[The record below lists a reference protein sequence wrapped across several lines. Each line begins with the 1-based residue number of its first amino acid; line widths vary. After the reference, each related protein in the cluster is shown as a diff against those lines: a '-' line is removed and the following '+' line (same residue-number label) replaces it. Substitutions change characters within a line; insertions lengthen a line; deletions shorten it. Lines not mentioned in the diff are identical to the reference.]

1 MKDSKQVSVKEVFRH
16 QLSFMMESDTDTN
29 HGPLVYNLKSVR
41 IYLFSFII
49 LIKKSFAYGEWQT
62 FAFLRQTSLGRTLI
76 SFIHNMTLSAPRE
89 YLLTIFLVVESRQS
103 KATFNEHKAISTALP
118 TIAVF
123 DYEISILFEIIFP
136 CLHTPWEIMK
146 SLYLLA

>member
-16 QLSFMMESDTDTN
+16 QLSFMMKVFSDTDTN

-41 IYLFSFII
+41 IYRFSFII

-76 SFIHNMTLSAPRE
+76 SFIHNM
-89 YLLTIFLVVESRQS
+89 
-103 KATFNEHKAISTALP
+103 NLP
-118 TIAVF
+118 A
-123 DYEISILFEIIFP
+123 
-136 CLHTPWEIMK
+136 PWEHLPNFGTSK
-146 SLYLLA
+146 HFSCC